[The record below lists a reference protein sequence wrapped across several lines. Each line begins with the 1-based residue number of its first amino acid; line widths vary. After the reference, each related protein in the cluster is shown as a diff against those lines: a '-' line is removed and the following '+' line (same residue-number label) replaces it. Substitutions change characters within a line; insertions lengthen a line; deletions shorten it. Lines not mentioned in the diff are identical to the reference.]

1 MKSVS
6 SMLVS
11 STASTLF
18 TFSKFRMGETVAWF
32 DKSVPSITAHFNY
45 NWWWF
50 TKLFCLSNILL
61 EQDIS
66 EVLRNFWVFGLNKN
80 VGQIRRSNF
89 SDLSDWA
96 KDEAV
101 LDYEAAHRRSVEVR
115 VFEALLLACDWFVSP
130 YDLPIETIFTGDWLN
145 FYISI
150 ALTCCTHASVE
161 SPETSE
167 PSW

>member
-11 STASTLF
+11 STASTLC

-80 VGQIRRSNF
+80 VGQIRRSKF
-89 SDLSDWA
+89 FDLSDWL
-96 KDEAV
+96 KTKLFWIGRQFIGEA
-101 LDYEAAHRRSVEVR
+101 LKLC
-115 VFEALLLACDWFVSP
+115 VFEALLVTCDWFVSP
-130 YDLPIETIFTGDWLN
+130 YDLPIETIFTGDWFN
-145 FYISI
+145 FHISI

-161 SPETSE
+161 ISETSE

>member
-1 MKSVS
+1 
-6 SMLVS
+6 
-11 STASTLF
+11 
-18 TFSKFRMGETVAWF
+18 
-32 DKSVPSITAHFNY
+32 
-45 NWWWF
+45 
-50 TKLFCLSNILL
+50 
-61 EQDIS
+61 
-66 EVLRNFWVFGLNKN
+66 LNKN

-101 LDYEAAHRRSVEVR
+101 LDYKAAHRRSVEVR

-161 SPETSE
+161 TGILSVETEPPQARLKIYGISE
-167 PSW
+167 TYRVRF

>member
-1 MKSVS
+1 MGFRFEQKCWT
-6 SMLVS
+6 S
-11 STASTLF
+11 STI
-18 TFSKFRMGETVAWF
+18 K
-32 DKSVPSITAHFNY
+32 
-45 NWWWF
+45 
-50 TKLFCLSNILL
+50 
-61 EQDIS
+61 
-66 EVLRNFWVFGLNKN
+66 
-80 VGQIRRSNF
+80 F

-150 ALTCCTHASVE
+150 ALDMLYPCVSGKL
-161 SPETSE
+161 
-167 PSW
+167 